1 MAGEKSLSDGK
12 GNSAPTG
19 ARLQKAVAELREAS
33 KFFPAATSM
42 IEGLQGA
49 KEAAVEEM
57 VADNNALRAKL
68 TGLNRT
74 AAEVEIHAKSAS
86 ADAARVAAA
95 ELELQ
100 TIARSLDEKATGA
113 ETSAAKAATA
123 AEEVQVAISTLKIKI
138 GEKEFTGT
146 QALGIL
152 VTAVTQIPQRVKTE
166 VERVVSAKVETDDGK
181 EAQMSGAE
189 LVSHLVTELGYAK
202 GAAGEAVRQAEKA
215 SLDAEHA
222 NELLTEAGA
231 MVTESN
237 DAAMKAEQ
245 AAAEAKGLAE
255 GIKVELAD
263 VQKDLR
269 VMFNVVMAVLRNNG
283 LNTDVTDE
291 MMAEA
296 ESGVEEDASKEGES

>member
-12 GNSAPTG
+12 GNNAQKG
-19 ARLQKAVAELREAS
+19 ARLQKAVAELQEGS
-33 KFFPAATSM
+33 KFFPLATSM

-68 TGLNRT
+68 TGLNKT
-74 AAEVEIHAKSAS
+74 AAEIEIHAKSAR
-86 ADAARVAAA
+86 ADAERVATA
-95 ELELQ
+95 EQELQ

-113 ETSAAKAATA
+113 ESSAAKAATA
-123 AEEVQVAISTLKIKI
+123 AEEVQAAISTLKIKV
-138 GEKEFTGT
+138 GDKEYTGT

-166 VERVVSAKVETDDGK
+166 VERVISGEVTEDDGTK
-181 EAQMSGAE
+181 VKKSGAE
-189 LVSHLVTELGYAK
+189 LISHVVGELETVK
-202 GAAGEAVRQAEKA
+202 SAAGEAVRQAEKA
-215 SLDAEHA
+215 SVDAEHA

-231 MVTESN
+231 MVNESN

-255 GIKVELAD
+255 GIKAEVAE

-296 ESGVEEDASKEGES
+296 EAGAVEDASKEGES